1 MIQWAA
7 VNTFNST
14 SSVTISRSSR
24 VLWNTETLCSISAET
39 AFICCDVRQWL
50 FLAKSL
56 TGLLVKNF
64 QLVLSIRHVMS
75 FAQQAEQ
82 TLVFNINR
90 PPHLSFNTKWHWS
103 LFSQLYWDLSLLG
116 VNKRQAHAQ
125 VGLLN
130 RFNSKFPT
138 SIPDP
143 FIWKSP
149 RFKNIHIAWQRDTSQ
164 KIAKTLSGEAALVAI
179 FPV

>member
-90 PPHLSFNTKWHWS
+90 PPHLSFNTKWHRS
-103 LFSQLYWDLSLLG
+103 LFSQLCWNLSLLG
-116 VNKRQAHAQ
+116 VNKRLAHAQ
-125 VGLLN
+125 VGLLK

-138 SIPDP
+138 NIPDP
-143 FIWKSP
+143 FIWKP
-149 RFKNIHIAWQRDTSQ
+149 PPGLKIYILRDSVTRQ
-164 KIAKTLSGEAALVAI
+164 KK
-179 FPV
+179 